1 MGVLDRE
8 SSSKPLMEM
17 TGITK
22 IFFQGKENEVR
33 ALRHADL
40 SVQRGDMIAVMGP
53 SGSGKS
59 TLLHILGML
68 DLPTRGKYWY
78 DGQDAGSL
86 SESKRAALR
95 GKKIGIVLQDYGM
108 IKELSAAEN
117 AEIPLVIAGRKCAEV
132 KAAVAKAMEKVGLSD
147 KLHVKSALLSGGEQQ
162 RVAIA
167 RVIASG
173 AEVIL
178 ADEPTGALDSD
189 TTKEIMDLLESL
201 NKEGKTIVI
210 VTHNEYVAKRCPR
223 RIHIL
228 DGQLHEET

>member
-1 MGVLDRE
+1 
-8 SSSKPLMEM
+8 M

-68 DLPTRGKYWY
+68 DLATSGKYWY

-117 AEIPLVIAGRKCAEV
+117 AEIPLVIAGRK
-132 KAAVAKAMEKVGLSD
+132 
-147 KLHVKSALLSGGEQQ
+147 
-162 RVAIA
+162 
-167 RVIASG
+167 
-173 AEVIL
+173 
-178 ADEPTGALDSD
+178 PD
-189 TTKEIMDLLESL
+189 TRFL
-201 NKEGKTIVI
+201 
-210 VTHNEYVAKRCPR
+210 
-223 RIHIL
+223 
-228 DGQLHEET
+228 

>member
-8 SSSKPLMEM
+8 SSLKPLMEM

-78 DGQDAGSL
+78 DGRDAGAL
-86 SESKRAALR
+86 SEAKRSALR
-95 GKKIGIVLQDYGM
+95 GEKIGIVLQDYGM
-108 IKELSAAEN
+108 IKEMSAAEN
-117 AEIPLVIAGRKCAEV
+117 AEIPLVIAGRKRAET

-147 KLHVKSALLSGGEQQ
+147 KLHAKAALLSGGEQQ

-189 TTKEIMDLLESL
+189 TTKEIMDLLEAL
-201 NKEGKTIVI
+201 NKDGKTIVI
-210 VTHNEYVAKRCPR
+210 VTHNEYVAGRCGR
-223 RIHIL
+223 RINIL
-228 DGQLHEET
+228 DGQLREVQ